1 MSPLLIEADE
11 CGYTWRSGDGILHR
25 CIAIPD
31 HGTGHSCFC
40 GVTSDQT
47 PAAPPSFTEAAGP
60 GSPADLYRPPG

>member
-25 CIAIPD
+25 CIAIP
-31 HGTGHSCFC
+31 GHKQACSCFC
-40 GVTSDQT
+40 GVCQDQT
-47 PAAPPSFTEAAGP
+47 PASLPSFTGAAGP